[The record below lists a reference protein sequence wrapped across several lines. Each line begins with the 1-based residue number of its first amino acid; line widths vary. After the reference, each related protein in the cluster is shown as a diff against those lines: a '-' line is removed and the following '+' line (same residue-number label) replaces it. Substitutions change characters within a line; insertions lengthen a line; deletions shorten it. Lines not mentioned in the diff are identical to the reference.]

1 MVLMRT
7 EQPMR
12 HDYDLPPDW
21 DAMSDDEKSRWFS
34 QERCRRQAMSQ
45 QTPTRD
51 ELEYSTERLV
61 RVLSA
66 RGYEPVAAKR

>member
-1 MVLMRT
+1 
-7 EQPMR
+7 MR

-34 QERCRRQAMSQ
+34 QERCRRQAMAQ
-45 QTPTRD
+45 QTPTRE
-51 ELEYSTERLV
+51 ELEYSAARLA

-66 RGYEPVAAKR
+66 RGYEPIAAHR

>member
-1 MVLMRT
+1 
-7 EQPMR
+7 MR
-12 HDYDLPPDW
+12 HDYDLPPEW
-21 DAMSDDEKSRWFS
+21 DAMSDDEKSRWFT

-45 QTPTRD
+45 QTPARD
-51 ELEYSTERLV
+51 ELEHSAERLA